1 MKNLEIDFNDLILR
15 TLGLSDD
22 LQNYLYWMSH
32 SENNQ
37 LQNGITTR

>member
-1 MKNLEIDFNDLILR
+1 MKNIEIDFNDLILR
-15 TLGLSDD
+15 TLGLSND

-32 SENNQ
+32 PENNQ